1 MHKNNRLKESISA
14 FFSRFV
20 ISFPLLLAQAGF
32 HRFHNGLERLIF
44 VFSVTGGAA
53 RWVCTGIRAEY
64 QGESG
69 EDPACDRD
77 GDRNNGGMTDGKS
90 ESNHKE
96 SYGPAFKTRREPL

>member
-44 VFSVTGGAA
+44 VFSVTGELNHIPALGA
-53 RWVCTGIRAEY
+53 GAEHA
-64 QGESG
+64 QNALGVGCELPKGE
-69 EDPACDRD
+69 
-77 GDRNNGGMTDGKS
+77 GDRTVKTHGLFTEVPGGS
-90 ESNHKE
+90 
-96 SYGPAFKTRREPL
+96 

>member
-44 VFSVTGGAA
+44 VFSVTGELNHIPALGA
-53 RWVCTGIRAEY
+53 GAEHA
-64 QGESG
+64 QNALGVGCELPKGE
-69 EDPACDRD
+69 
-77 GDRNNGGMTDGKS
+77 GDRT
-90 ESNHKE
+90 
-96 SYGPAFKTRREPL
+96 FKTHGLFTEVPGGS

>member
-44 VFSVTGGAA
+44 VFSVTGELNHIPALGA
-53 RWVCTGIRAEY
+53 GAEHA
-64 QGESG
+64 QNALGVGCELPKGE
-69 EDPACDRD
+69 
-77 GDRNNGGMTDGKS
+77 GDRTLKTHGLFTEVPGGS
-90 ESNHKE
+90 
-96 SYGPAFKTRREPL
+96 

>member
-44 VFSVTGGAA
+44 VFSVTSELNHIPALGAGA
-53 RWVCTGIRAEY
+53 EHAQNTLGIGCELPK
-64 QGESG
+64 GE
-69 EDPACDRD
+69 
-77 GDRNNGGMTDGKS
+77 GDRT
-90 ESNHKE
+90 
-96 SYGPAFKTRREPL
+96 FKTHGLFTEVPGGS